1 MGLEP
6 ISVGFF
12 ICSALLILGWI
23 ASYILN
29 WISDY
34 DDNFGSF
41 TVMCFALIGLGISL
55 TYIYYMRGV

>member
-12 ICSALLILGWI
+12 ICSALLVLGLM
-23 ASYILN
+23 ASYIIN

-41 TVMCFALIGLGISL
+41 MIMCFALIGLGVSL
-55 TYIYYMRGV
+55 TYIYYTIGV